1 MIFLALRTK
10 KGKKVAMI
18 KEKNNNET
26 EKIFINMAK
35 SLNGNEFASFMM
47 GISNSATKLKVIMSM
62 PKYKFIKSALGT
74 IIN

>member
-1 MIFLALRTK
+1 M
-10 KGKKVAMI
+10 
-18 KEKNNNET
+18 
-26 EKIFINMAK
+26 NMAN

-47 GISNSATKLKVIMSM
+47 GISNTATKLKVIMSM